1 LRRPQRV
8 LAVRGGDAWCS
19 FTTDWTLTGLKMN
32 PNATMHE
39 EREQYVLMP
48 LMISIVQ
55 DMNRKTEKMRIKT

>member
-1 LRRPQRV
+1 
-8 LAVRGGDAWCS
+8 
-19 FTTDWTLTGLKMN
+19 MN